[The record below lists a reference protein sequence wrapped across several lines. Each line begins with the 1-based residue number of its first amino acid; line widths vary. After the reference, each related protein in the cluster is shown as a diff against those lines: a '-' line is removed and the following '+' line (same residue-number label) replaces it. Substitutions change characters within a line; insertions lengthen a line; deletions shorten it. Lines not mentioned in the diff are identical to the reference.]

1 MADFGAIFCSL
12 ADRLISGVMELCR
25 GQQYEMRRATDS
37 QQKKSCRSFPA
48 DSFTMLLPSAGP
60 LPKAAQAMMALYL
73 RPLAAVMQ
81 TKE

>member
-1 MADFGAIFCSL
+1 MAST
-12 ADRLISGVMELCR
+12 
-25 GQQYEMRRATDS
+25 QYEMRRATDS

-48 DSFTMLLPSAGP
+48 DSFTAMLLPSAGP

>member
-1 MADFGAIFCSL
+1 
-12 ADRLISGVMELCR
+12 
-25 GQQYEMRRATDS
+25 
-37 QQKKSCRSFPA
+37 
-48 DSFTMLLPSAGP
+48 MLLPSAGP

>member
-1 MADFGAIFCSL
+1 
-12 ADRLISGVMELCR
+12 
-25 GQQYEMRRATDS
+25 MRRATDS

-48 DSFTMLLPSAGP
+48 DSFTMLIEVLPSAGP

>member
-1 MADFGAIFCSL
+1 MYL
-12 ADRLISGVMELCR
+12 VLLYYCR
-25 GQQYEMRRATDS
+25 GQYEMRRATDS

-48 DSFTMLLPSAGP
+48 DSFTMPSAGP